1 MKSIFEFDHMQK
13 KIKNKKINQST
24 CKIHIHEPII
34 SIQTQTRLKT

>member
-1 MKSIFEFDHMQK
+1 MKSIFEFGHMQKK
-13 KIKNKKINQST
+13 KIKNKNQST